1 MPKGLVMTLR
11 RLAIALFASL
21 LASTAQATCWQA
33 AGSRYHIDPLLLY
46 AIAKVESGLNPGARN
61 LNRDGS
67 YDIGLMQI
75 NSRHLPRLA
84 AYGIDEHSLQSQP
97 CTSVMVGAWI
107 LAEFIRQSGYGWHA
121 VGAYNAGTRPQG
133 DARRA
138 RYAEAV
144 WRYYGQLSL
153 ARQQRAVPTP

>member
-1 MPKGLVMTLR
+1 MKRACRLGLLLLTLGKASEAGAYCWAEAAR
-11 RLAIALFASL
+11 QYDIEPELLQAIAA
-21 LASTAQATCWQA
+21 
-33 AGSRYHIDPLLLY
+33 
-46 AIAKVESGLNPGARN
+46 VESGYRAEAMNYSN
-61 LNRDGS
+61 NNGS
-67 YDIGLMQI
+67 RDIGLMQI